1 MKIFI
6 LLLNLSLLVS
16 CNSNNNAGEIQN
28 IPFKGVKECVNF
40 SELEPYFHKDND
52 TTYLINFWATTCPP
66 CLKEFPYFEK
76 LSQEMK
82 GKNLEL
88 LFINIDGKNHL
99 EDRLFTFLDK
109 RSIDLPIIALTD
121 PNANKWTEAVNPDW
135 YGALPYTI
143 IYKKDKKKYFFGA
156 FENYAQLEKEVL
168 LSLSN

>member
-1 MKIFI
+1 
-6 LLLNLSLLVS
+6 
-16 CNSNNNAGEIQN
+16 
-28 IPFKGVKECVNF
+28 
-40 SELEPYFHKDND
+40 
-52 TTYLINFWATTCPP
+52 
-66 CLKEFPYFEK
+66 
-76 LSQEMK
+76 MK